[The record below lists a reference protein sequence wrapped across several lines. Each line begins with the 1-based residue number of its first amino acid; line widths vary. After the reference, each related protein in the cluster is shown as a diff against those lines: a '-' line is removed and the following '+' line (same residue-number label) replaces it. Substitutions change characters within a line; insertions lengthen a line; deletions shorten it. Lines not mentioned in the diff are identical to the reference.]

1 MSGSVLNGEN
11 ARRVVCLDHRARSG
25 VDSTL
30 LVDKVEDCD
39 LNQGFPVST
48 RAWLALGLGKVFTSP
63 GSD

>member
-30 LVDKVEDCD
+30 LVDKVGDCD
-39 LNQGFPVST
+39 LGFPVPT